1 MKFWEFR
8 QIQPKQSSNVYVFV
22 CEDDFLIGESR
33 VVWQRISGMPAG
45 EWVSKKY
52 SAKEFEE
59 IPSSRLI
66 DDALTRSL
74 FTENRLIIVTD
85 AARLTKARIEV
96 LGRVQSLPEASLR
109 IVLVTDTR
117 KPVESWPK
125 IFPVIE
131 IDSLRPAD
139 VARWL
144 MDRYKLTPQIA
155 RYLTDNVGTDL
166 YQLHNEV
173 EKLQTYTGNARPI
186 EMRDVD
192 VLILRS
198 EQFAAFDLD
207 DAVLAG
213 DYKKAVQVVGAM
225 LDEGVDRPGMAPAFY
240 REIASREKKRERDRS
255 HRSDTR
261 MESGGFCRLMQEVRV
276 ETTRGRVPAI
286 TQCRSRLE
294 DLDAQSRGLL

>member
-1 MKFWEFR
+1 MKFWEFK
-8 QIQPKQSSNVYVFV
+8 QIQPKQSSKVYVFV
-22 CEDDFLIGESR
+22 CEDDFLIEESPMD
-33 VVWQRISGMPAG
+33 WQPISGMPAG
-45 EWVSKKY
+45 EWDFKKY

-131 IDSLRPAD
+131 IDALRPAD

-144 MDRYKLTPQIA
+144 MDRYKLPHQLA
-155 RYLTDNVGTDL
+155 RYLTDNLGTDL
-166 YQLHNEV
+166 YQLHKDV
-173 EKLQTYTGNARPI
+173 ESLQTYPCKAQQN
-186 EMRDVD
+186 EMRYVD
-192 VLILRS
+192 VLVRRS
-198 EQFAAFDLD
+198 E
-207 DAVLAG
+207 
-213 DYKKAVQVVGAM
+213 
-225 LDEGVDRPGMAPAFY
+225 P
-240 REIASREKKRERDRS
+240 
-255 HRSDTR
+255 
-261 MESGGFCRLMQEVRV
+261 
-276 ETTRGRVPAI
+276 
-286 TQCRSRLE
+286 
-294 DLDAQSRGLL
+294 